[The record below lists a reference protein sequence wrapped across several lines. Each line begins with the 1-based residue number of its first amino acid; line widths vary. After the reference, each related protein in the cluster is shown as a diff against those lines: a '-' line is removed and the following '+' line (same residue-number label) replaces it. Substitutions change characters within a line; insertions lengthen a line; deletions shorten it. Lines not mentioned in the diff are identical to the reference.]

1 MPIRKIIKKG
11 IKKAKGTIKSSE
23 DKIIK
28 RKMYDERKAKAS
40 KAVFKGNKIPS
51 LKEFPKNTI
60 KRIHN
65 FIVKRTGKDSFK
77 VMKGL
82 TNKELPTESLMLRP
96 KAAGGVIKKGIKAIS
111 KKKKG
116 RPKSKEGPTKKVFVN
131 KPITP
136 TNQQSLL
143 KQYKTVKDGFDK
155 QQGIMKS
162 IRERGD
168 KPITEGQRKSTESF
182 IRTMI
187 FGSPA
192 KGPTIVRITKDS
204 IRRAYKKGNERLKEL
219 GKEIDKGQSIRSKM
233 QKKSKVPAGTDTL
246 YYKKGT
252 GKSTIKKPRG
262 FGAARYNKRRR

>member
-1 MPIRKIIKKG
+1 MPIRKIIKK
-11 IKKAKGTIKSSE
+11 TIKTIGRKKRGRPTDEDRRYEAISE
-23 DKIIK
+23 DVEDYSRSRKADIEQK
-28 RKMYDERKAKAS
+28 RKLRK
-40 KAVFKGNKIPS
+40 
-51 LKEFPKNTI
+51 
-60 KRIHN
+60 
-65 FIVKRTGKDSFK
+65 
-77 VMKGL
+77 
-82 TNKELPTESLMLRP
+82 
-96 KAAGGVIKKGIKAIS
+96 KAAGGIIKKGIKAIS

-143 KQYKTVKDGFDK
+143 KQYKTVKDSFDK

-168 KPITEGQRKSTESF
+168 KPITDGQRKSTESF

-204 IRRAYKKGNERLKEL
+204 IRKAYKKGNERLREL
-219 GKEIDKGQSIRSKM
+219 GREIDKGQSIRSKM
-233 QKKSKVPAGTDTL
+233 QKKSKVSAGTDTL

-262 FGAARYNKRRR
+262 FGAARYNKRRK

>member
-1 MPIRKIIKKG
+1 MPIRKIIKK
-11 IKKAKGTIKSSE
+11 TIKTIGRKKRGRPTDEDRRYEAISE
-23 DKIIK
+23 DVEDYSRSRKADIEQK
-28 RKMYDERKAKAS
+28 RKLRK
-40 KAVFKGNKIPS
+40 
-51 LKEFPKNTI
+51 
-60 KRIHN
+60 
-65 FIVKRTGKDSFK
+65 
-77 VMKGL
+77 
-82 TNKELPTESLMLRP
+82 
-96 KAAGGVIKKGIKAIS
+96 KAAGGIIKKGIKAIS

-143 KQYKTVKDGFDK
+143 KQYKTVKDSFDK

-168 KPITEGQRKSTESF
+168 KPITDGQRKSTESF

-204 IRRAYKKGNERLKEL
+204 IRKAYKKGNERLRFIWRL
-219 GKEIDKGQSIRSKM
+219 GIGSSRSFSEFSGQYDLREKRTWFISK
-233 QKKSKVPAGTDTL
+233 S
-246 YYKKGT
+246 
-252 GKSTIKKPRG
+252 RG
-262 FGAARYNKRRR
+262 GRYNLVIKILLVPKFKA

>member
-1 MPIRKIIKKG
+1 MPIKKIIKKTIKTIGRKKRGRPTDEDRRYEAISEDVEDAIRSRKADIEQKRKLRKKAAGGIIKKG
-11 IKKAKGTIKSSE
+11 IKS
-23 DKIIK
+23 
-28 RKMYDERKAKAS
+28 
-40 KAVFKGNKIPS
+40 
-51 LKEFPKNTI
+51 
-60 KRIHN
+60 
-65 FIVKRTGKDSFK
+65 
-77 VMKGL
+77 
-82 TNKELPTESLMLRP
+82 
-96 KAAGGVIKKGIKAIS
+96 IS

-143 KQYKTVKDGFDK
+143 KQYKTVKDRFDK

-192 KGPTIVRITKDS
+192 KGPTIVKITKDS
-204 IRRAYKKGNERLKEL
+204 IRRAYKKGNERLREL
-219 GKEIDKGQSIRSKM
+219 GREIDKGQSIRSKM
-233 QKKSKVPAGTDTL
+233 QKKSKVSAGTDTL

-262 FGAARYNKRRR
+262 FGAARYNKRRK

>member
-1 MPIRKIIKKG
+1 MPIRKIIKK
-11 IKKAKGTIKSSE
+11 TIKTIGRKKRGRPTDEDRRYEAISE
-23 DKIIK
+23 DVEDYV
-28 RKMYDERKAKAS
+28 RSRKADIEQRRKLRKEAA
-40 KAVFKGNKIPS
+40 KNK
-51 LKEFPKNTI
+51 KEAARN
-60 KRIHN
+60 
-65 FIVKRTGKDSFK
+65 
-77 VMKGL
+77 
-82 TNKELPTESLMLRP
+82 
-96 KAAGGVIKKGIKAIS
+96 KAAGGIIKKTIKAIS

-143 KQYKTVKDGFDK
+143 KQYKTVKDRFDK

-192 KGPTIVRITKDS
+192 KGPTIVKITKDS
-204 IRRAYKKGNERLKEL
+204 IRKAYKKGNERLRKL
-219 GKEIDKGQSIRSKM
+219 GREIDKGQSIRSKM
-233 QKKSKVPAGTDTL
+233 QKKSKVSAGTDTL

-262 FGAARYNKRRR
+262 FGAARYNKRRK